1 MHEQRLTTRLIS
13 YWEQIKGASTYPS
26 YQQLNPSALDE
37 IWDNCLAMQA
47 QPSVGEKRPYT
58 YVHCGSLISQA
69 IGKDLRGQTMTT
81 NMKFFPGAKII
92 KRIDEVVAQ
101 ASPSPLLDDGQFVND
116 AGKVVKYRAC
126 LLAFGANGVVTH
138 VVIGVSWRAF

>member
-1 MHEQRLTTRLIS
+1 MHEKRLTTRLIT
-13 YWEQIKGASTYPS
+13 YWEKLKGDDFCPGYE
-26 YQQLNPSALDE
+26 QLNPSALDD
-37 IWDNCLAMQA
+37 IWNNCLVLHA

-58 YVHCGSLISQA
+58 YVHCGELISQA

-81 NMKFFPGAKII
+81 NMRFFPGAKII

-126 LLAFGANGVVTH
+126 LLAFGANNIVSH